1 MLHTAIDSFRVD
13 DNRTINH
20 HGRMRTIGDKQ
31 KNVEIN
37 NFVEDHGDEPLAR
50 DYNLVQRYEIF
61 HSINFKENSCLDN
74 FYRNEQKKI
83 DAVRE
88 FYKNR
93 TSKDEAVM
101 NVLTYFGK
109 YGIPVIFMIFAAIY
123 WITGISKYFLS

>member
-1 MLHTAIDSFRVD
+1 MSKGTKYFI
-13 DNRTINH
+13 
-20 HGRMRTIGDKQ
+20 
-31 KNVEIN
+31 
-37 NFVEDHGDEPLAR
+37 PL
-50 DYNLVQRYEIF
+50 I
-61 HSINFKENSCLDN
+61 FKENSYLDN

-123 WITGISKYFLS
+123 WITGISKYFFS

>member
-1 MLHTAIDSFRVD
+1 
-13 DNRTINH
+13 
-20 HGRMRTIGDKQ
+20 MRTIGDKQ

-37 NFVEDHGDEPLAR
+37 NFVEDHGDETLAR

-61 HSINFKENSCLDN
+61 RSINFKENSCLDN

-93 TSKDEAVM
+93 TSKDETVM
-101 NVLTYFGK
+101 NILTYFGK